1 MRKDK
6 RVSMQKYSLKEQQ
19 EIIKEC
25 GEFLQDSS
33 NTFKDDVKRQ
43 VDQLEMFGGNFWTDS
58 VCKTYR
64 RTNKLR
70 PNLHFSN
77 WEVLRNA
84 AVSPFSA
91 SPWHIALENTES
103 KKTEIDKGEEN
114 AATTNQETQKEID
127 SYEADS
133 DCKTAYIEGVGRGFI
148 CGAGYYLLGVET
160 DELTGQNKICGE
172 FVTRQNSVAFD
183 PNATA
188 VDGSDAEQGA
198 IVNYISLTKAKRLY
212 GNGVVPLDYPNAQ
225 PTLTFVDIGQWPNV
239 ANKIQVV
246 TYYRK
251 KNVEVKVNETRTE
264 KRTIVEWFKIC
275 GNAIIDSGE
284 LPIRYIPIVRFAGFA
299 TFRNGEVIYTGIIDK
314 TFSLQLGINIA
325 YSTMVERAGRS
336 VKANYI
342 TNVDSVD
349 GLDAYYKKLNE
360 DDSLLV
366 MYKGDKPPIPVQESF
381 VTSDLSEMIANTRNL
396 LSDVVGIPLTGIN
409 GINESN
415 KTATEVLQQQA
426 NAESN
431 VANIY
436 NNAYKAT
443 RTIGRIVIQL
453 ITGGVD
459 LKFTLENGPAI
470 ISQNMKKRQE
480 LAMVANLLP
489 DNLKPLL
496 ALYYVD
502 TIKSEQSKEIK
513 SDIIANLPTDL
524 KLVGD
529 QPTDPAAIHEL
540 RRMQVICDG
549 LAEQLEA
556 TKAENEEL
564 KKQYE
569 SAEMS
574 LLNTREQRA
583 DDMERFRISE
593 TNKMNLETAKLESQN
608 AKAAAELAIKNK
620 AVNADMQRAATE
632 AEQAAVDTAEKIAG
646 GENAV

>member
-1 MRKDK
+1 MD
-6 RVSMQKYSLKEQQ
+6 YSEKEQQ

-25 GEFLQDSS
+25 GEFLLDSS
-33 NTFKDDVKRQ
+33 NTFKDDVQRQ
-43 VDQLEMFGGNFWTDS
+43 VEQLEMFGGNFWTDS

-77 WEVLRNA
+77 WEVFRNA

-103 KKTEIDKGEEN
+103 KKTEVDKDE
-114 AATTNQETQKEID
+114 ADALTTNEETQKEID
-127 SYEADS
+127 TYEGDS

-148 CGAGYYLLGVET
+148 CGAGYYVLGVET
-160 DELTGQNKICGE
+160 DELTGKNKILGE
-172 FVTRQNSVAFD
+172 FITRQNSVAFD
-183 PNATA
+183 PNAQA

-212 GNGVVPLDYPNAQ
+212 GNGIVPLGYPEAQ
-225 PTLTFVDIGQWPNV
+225 PTLTFVDVGQWPNI
-239 ANKIQVV
+239 ANKIQIV

-251 KNVEVKVNETRTE
+251 KSVKVDGETRTY
-264 KRTIVEWFKIC
+264 VEWFKIC

-299 TFRNGEVIYTGIIDK
+299 TFRNGDIIYTGIIDK

-336 VKANYI
+336 VRANYI
-342 TNVDSVD
+342 VNADSVD
-349 GLDAYYKKLNE
+349 GLEEYYKKLNE
-360 DDSLLV
+360 DESLLV
-366 MYKGDKPPIPVQESF
+366 MYKGDKPPIPIQESF

-415 KTATEVLQQQA
+415 KTATEVLQQQV

-489 DNLKPLL
+489 DNLKPLM

-513 SDIIANLPTDL
+513 ADIIANLPTEL
-524 KLVGD
+524 KLISD

-540 RRMQVICDG
+540 RRMQGICDG
-549 LAEQLEA
+549 LAEQLE
-556 TKAENEEL
+556 TIKAENEDL
-564 KKQYE
+564 RKQYE

>member
-6 RVSMQKYSLKEQQ
+6 RVSMQKYTEKEQK

-188 VDGSDAEQGA
+188 VDGSDAKQGA

-212 GNGVVPLDYPNAQ
+212 GNGVVPMDYPNVQ

-251 KNVEVKVNETRTE
+251 KNIEVKVDENRTE

-489 DNLKPLL
+489 DNLKPLM

-513 SDIIANLPTDL
+513 ADIIANLPTDL

-608 AKAAAELAIKNK
+608 AKAAAELSINNK

>member
-1 MRKDK
+1 MD
-6 RVSMQKYSLKEQQ
+6 YSEKEQQ

-25 GEFLQDSS
+25 GEFLLDSS
-33 NTFKDDVKRQ
+33 NTFKDDVQRQ
-43 VDQLEMFGGNFWTDS
+43 VEQLEMFGGNFWTDS

-103 KKTEIDKGEEN
+103 KKTEVDKDE
-114 AATTNQETQKEID
+114 ADALTTNEETQKEID
-127 SYEADS
+127 LYEGDS

-148 CGAGYYLLGVET
+148 CGAGYYVLGVET
-160 DELTGQNKICGE
+160 DELTGKNKILGE
-172 FVTRQNSVAFD
+172 FITRQNSVAFD
-183 PNATA
+183 PNAQA

-212 GNGVVPLDYPNAQ
+212 GNGIVPLDYPEAQ
-225 PTLTFVDIGQWPNV
+225 PTLTFVDVGQWPNI
-239 ANKIQVV
+239 ANKIQIV

-251 KNVEVKVNETRTE
+251 KSVKVDGQTRTY
-264 KRTIVEWFKIC
+264 VEWFKIC

-299 TFRNGEVIYTGIIDK
+299 TFRNGDIIYTGIIDK

-325 YSTMVERAGRS
+325 YSTLVERAGRS

-342 TNVDSVD
+342 VNSDSVD
-349 GLDAYYKKLNE
+349 GLEEYYKKLNE
-360 DDSLLV
+360 DESLLV
-366 MYKGDKPPIPVQESF
+366 MYKGDKPPIQVQESF
-381 VTSDLSEMIANTRNL
+381 VTGDLSDMIANTRNL

-415 KTATEVLQQQA
+415 KTATEVLQQQV

-489 DNLKPLL
+489 DNLKPLM

-513 SDIIANLPTDL
+513 ADIIANLPVEL

-540 RRMQVICDG
+540 RRMQGICDG
-549 LAEQLEA
+549 LAEQLE
-556 TKAENEEL
+556 TIKAENEDL
-564 KKQYE
+564 RKQYE

-608 AKAAAELAIKNK
+608 AKAAAELSIKNK

>member
-1 MRKDK
+1 MD
-6 RVSMQKYSLKEQQ
+6 YSEKEQQ

-25 GEFLQDSS
+25 GEFLLDSS
-33 NTFKDDVKRQ
+33 NTFKDDVQRQ
-43 VDQLEMFGGNFWTDS
+43 VEQLEMFGGNFWTDS

-103 KKTEIDKGEEN
+103 KKTEVDKDE
-114 AATTNQETQKEID
+114 ADALTTNEETQKEID
-127 SYEADS
+127 HYEGDS

-148 CGAGYYLLGVET
+148 CGAGYYVLGVET
-160 DELTGQNKICGE
+160 DELTGKNKILGE
-172 FVTRQNSVAFD
+172 FITRQNSVAFD
-183 PNATA
+183 PNAQA

-212 GNGVVPLDYPNAQ
+212 GDGIVPLDYPEAQ
-225 PTLTFVDIGQWPNV
+225 PTLTFVDVGQWPNIT
-239 ANKIQVV
+239 NKIQIV

-251 KNVEVKVNETRTE
+251 KSVKVDGKTRTY
-264 KRTIVEWFKIC
+264 VEWFKIC
-275 GNAIIDSGE
+275 GNAIIDYGE

-299 TFRNGEVIYTGIIDK
+299 TFRNGDIIYTGIIDK

-342 TNVDSVD
+342 VNADSVD
-349 GLDAYYKKLNE
+349 GLEEYYKKLNE
-360 DDSLLV
+360 DESLLV
-366 MYKGDKPPIPVQESF
+366 MYKGDKPPIQVQESF
-381 VTSDLSEMIANTRNL
+381 VTSDLSDMIANTRNL

-415 KTATEVLQQQA
+415 KTATEVLQQQV

-489 DNLKPLL
+489 ENLKPLM

-513 SDIIANLPTDL
+513 ADIIANLPVEL

-540 RRMQVICDG
+540 RRMQGICDG
-549 LAEQLEA
+549 LAEQLE
-556 TKAENEEL
+556 TIKAENEEL

-569 SAEMS
+569 SAEIS

-583 DDMERFRISE
+583 DDMERFVISE
-593 TNKMNLETAKLESQN
+593 TNKMNLEKAKIESQN
-608 AKAAAELAIKNK
+608 TKAAAELAIKNK

>member
-1 MRKDK
+1 
-6 RVSMQKYSLKEQQ
+6 
-19 EIIKEC
+19 
-25 GEFLQDSS
+25 
-33 NTFKDDVKRQ
+33 
-43 VDQLEMFGGNFWTDS
+43 MFGGNFWTDNT
-58 VCKTYR
+58 CKTYR

-77 WEVLRNA
+77 WEVIKNA

-91 SPWHIALENTES
+91 SPWHVALEDTES
-103 KKTEIDKGEEN
+103 KTAEDSQTDN
-114 AATTNQETQKEID
+114 NDTQKEID

-133 DCKTAYIEGVGRGFI
+133 DSKTAYIEGVGRGFI
-148 CGAGYYLLGVET
+148 CGAGYYVLGVET
-160 DELTGQNKICGE
+160 DELTGKNKILGE
-172 FVTRQNSVAFD
+172 FITRQASVAFD
-183 PNATA
+183 PNAQA

-212 GNGVVPLDYPNAQ
+212 GGGIVPLDYPNAQ
-225 PTLTFVDIGQWPNV
+225 PTLSFVDVGQWPNL
-239 ANKIQVV
+239 ANKIQIV

-251 KNVEVKVNETRTE
+251 KDISVKIDENKTE

-275 GNAIIDSGE
+275 GNAIIDGGE

-299 TFRNGEVIYTGIIDK
+299 TFRNGDVIYTGIIDK

-325 YSTMVERAGRS
+325 YSTLVERAGRS

-342 TNVDSVD
+342 VNVDAVD
-349 GLDAYYKKLNE
+349 GLDEYYKKMNE
-360 DDSLLV
+360 DESLLV
-366 MYKGDKPPIPVQESF
+366 MYKGDKAPIQIQESF
-381 VTSDLSEMIANTRNL
+381 VTSDLSDMIANTRNL
-396 LSDVVGIPLTGIN
+396 LTDVVGIPLTGIN

-453 ITGGVD
+453 ITGGAD
-459 LKFTLENGPAI
+459 LPFTLENGPAI
-470 ISQNMKKRQE
+470 ISQNMKKRLE

-489 DNLKPLL
+489 ENLKPLL
-496 ALYYVD
+496 ALRYVD
-502 TIKSEQSKEIK
+502 TIKSDQSQEIK
-513 SDIIANLPTDL
+513 ADIIANLPTEL
-524 KLVGD
+524 KLVSD

-540 RRMQVICDG
+540 RRMQAVCDG
-549 LAEQLEA
+549 LAEQLE
-556 TKAENEEL
+556 TIKAENEEL

-593 TNKMNLETAKLESQN
+593 TNKMNIETAKLESQN

>member
-1 MRKDK
+1 
-6 RVSMQKYSLKEQQ
+6 MQYSAQEQA

-25 GEFLQDSS
+25 GEFLKDSS
-33 NTFKDDVKRQ
+33 NTFKDDVQRQ
-43 VDQLEMFGGNFWTDS
+43 VEQLEMFGGNFWTENT
-58 VCKTYR
+58 CKTYR
-64 RTNKLR
+64 RTNKFR

-77 WEVLRNA
+77 WEVLKNA

-91 SPWHIALENTES
+91 SPWHVALEDTES
-103 KKTEIDKGEEN
+103 KKAEDALTDN
-114 AATTNQETQKEID
+114 NDTQKEID
-127 SYEADS
+127 NYEADS
-133 DCKTAYIEGVGRGFI
+133 DSKTAYIEGVGRGFV
-148 CGAGYYLLGVET
+148 CGAGYYVLGVET
-160 DELTGQNKICGE
+160 DELTGKNKILGE
-172 FVTRQNSVAFD
+172 FITRQASVAFD
-183 PNATA
+183 PNAQA

-198 IVNYISLTKAKRLY
+198 IVNYISLQKAKRLY
-212 GNGVVPLDYPNAQ
+212 GDGIVPLDYPNAQ
-225 PTLTFVDIGQWPNV
+225 PTLSFVDVGQWPNL
-239 ANKIQVV
+239 ANKIQIV

-251 KNVEVKVNETRTE
+251 KDVKVKGE

-275 GNAIIDSGE
+275 GNAIIDGGE

-299 TFRNGEVIYTGIIDK
+299 TFRNGDVIYTGIIDK

-342 TNVDSVD
+342 VNVDAVD
-349 GLDAYYKKLNE
+349 GLDQYYKKMNE

-366 MYKGDKPPIPVQESF
+366 MYKGDKPPIQIQESF
-381 VTSDLSEMIANTRNL
+381 VTADLSEMIANTRNL

-431 VANIY
+431 VASIY

-453 ITGGVD
+453 ITGGAD
-459 LKFTLENGPAI
+459 LPFTLENGPAI

-489 DNLKPLL
+489 ENLKPLL
-496 ALYYVD
+496 ALRYVD
-502 TIKSEQSKEIK
+502 TIKSDQSEEIK
-513 SDIIANLPTDL
+513 ADIIANLPTEL
-524 KLVGD
+524 KLVSD

-540 RRMQVICDG
+540 RRMQSVCDG
-549 LAEQLEA
+549 LVEQLE
-556 TKAENEEL
+556 TIKAENEEL

-583 DDMERFRISE
+583 DDMQKFVISE

-608 AKAAAELAIKNK
+608 AKNAGELAIKNK
-620 AVNADMQRAATE
+620 AVNSDMQRAATE
-632 AEQAAVDTAEKIAG
+632 AEKAAVDTAEKIAG

>member
-6 RVSMQKYSLKEQQ
+6 RVSMQKYTEKEQQ

-33 NTFKDDVKRQ
+33 NAFKDDVKRQ

-103 KKTEIDKGEEN
+103 KKTNIDEGEEN

-133 DCKTAYIEGVGRGFI
+133 DSKTAYIEGVGRGYI
-148 CGAGYYLLGVET
+148 CGAGYYLLGVEK
-160 DELTGQNKICGE
+160 DDLTGQNKICGE

-212 GNGVVPLDYPNAQ
+212 GKGVVPLDYPSVQ
-225 PTLTFVDIGQWPNV
+225 PTLTFVDIGQWPNIV
-239 ANKIQVV
+239 NKIQVV

-251 KNVEVKVNETRTE
+251 KNVEVKVDETKTE

-349 GLDAYYKKLNE
+349 GLEAYYKKLNE
-360 DDSLLV
+360 DESLLV

-443 RTIGRIVIQL
+443 RTIGRIVIEL

-489 DNLKPLL
+489 DNLKPLM

-513 SDIIANLPTDL
+513 ADIIANLPTDL

-540 RRMQVICDG
+540 RRMQTICDG

-620 AVNADMQRAATE
+620 AVNADMQMAATE
-632 AEQAAVDTAEKIAG
+632 AEQAAVDTAEKIAE

>member
-1 MRKDK
+1 MN
-6 RVSMQKYSLKEQQ
+6 YSAQEQA

-25 GEFLQDSS
+25 GEFLKDSS
-33 NTFKDDVKRQ
+33 NTFKDDVQRQ
-43 VDQLEMFGGNFWTDS
+43 VEQLEMFGGNFWTDNT
-58 VCKTYR
+58 CKTYR

-77 WEVLRNA
+77 WEVLKNA

-91 SPWHIALENTES
+91 SPWHVALEDTES
-103 KKTEIDKGEEN
+103 RKAEDSLTDN
-114 AATTNQETQKEID
+114 NDTQKEID

-133 DCKTAYIEGVGRGFI
+133 DSKTAYIEGVGRGFV
-148 CGAGYYLLGVET
+148 CGAGYYVLGVET
-160 DELTGQNKICGE
+160 DELTGKNKILGE
-172 FVTRQNSVAFD
+172 FITRQASVAFD
-183 PNATA
+183 PNAQA

-212 GNGVVPLDYPNAQ
+212 GDGIVPLDYPNAQ
-225 PTLTFVDIGQWPNV
+225 PTLSFVDVGQWPNL
-239 ANKIQVV
+239 ANKIQIV

-251 KNVEVKVNETRTE
+251 KDVQAGGE

-275 GNAIIDSGE
+275 GNAIIDGGE

-299 TFRNGEVIYTGIIDK
+299 TFRNGDVIYTGIIDK

-342 TNVDSVD
+342 VNVDAVD
-349 GLDAYYKKLNE
+349 GLDEYYKKMNE

-366 MYKGDKPPIPVQESF
+366 MYKGDKAPIQIQESF

-431 VANIY
+431 VASIY

-453 ITGGVD
+453 ITGGAD
-459 LKFTLENGPAI
+459 LPFTLENGPAI

-489 DNLKPLL
+489 ENLKPLL
-496 ALYYVD
+496 ALRYVD
-502 TIKSEQSKEIK
+502 TIKSDQSEEIK
-513 SDIIANLPTDL
+513 ADIIANLPTEL
-524 KLVGD
+524 KLVSD

-540 RRMQVICDG
+540 RRMQAVCDG
-549 LAEQLEA
+549 LVEQLE
-556 TKAENEEL
+556 TIKAENEDL

-583 DDMERFRISE
+583 DDMQKFVISE

-608 AKAAAELAIKNK
+608 AKNAGELAIKNK

-632 AEQAAVDTAEKIAG
+632 AERAAVDTAEKIAG

>member
-1 MRKDK
+1 
-6 RVSMQKYSLKEQQ
+6 MQYSAQEQA

-25 GEFLQDSS
+25 GEFLKDSS
-33 NTFKDDVKRQ
+33 NTFKDDVQRQ
-43 VDQLEMFGGNFWTDS
+43 VEQLEMFGGNFWTS
-58 VCKTYR
+58 NTCKTYR

-77 WEVLRNA
+77 WEVIKNA

-91 SPWHIALENTES
+91 SPWHVALEDTES
-103 KKTEIDKGEEN
+103 KTAEDSQTDN
-114 AATTNQETQKEID
+114 NDTQKEID

-133 DCKTAYIEGVGRGFI
+133 DSKTAYIEGVGRGFI
-148 CGAGYYLLGVET
+148 CGAGYYVLGVET
-160 DELTGQNKICGE
+160 DELTGKNKILGE
-172 FVTRQNSVAFD
+172 FITRQASVAFD
-183 PNATA
+183 PNAQA

-212 GNGVVPLDYPNAQ
+212 GGGIVPLDYPNAQ
-225 PTLTFVDIGQWPNV
+225 PTLSFVDVGQWPNL
-239 ANKIQVV
+239 ANKIQIV

-251 KNVEVKVNETRTE
+251 KDISVKIDENKTE

-275 GNAIIDSGE
+275 GNAIIDGGE

-299 TFRNGEVIYTGIIDK
+299 TFRNGDVIYTGIIDK

-325 YSTMVERAGRS
+325 YSTLVERAGRS

-342 TNVDSVD
+342 VNVDAVD
-349 GLDAYYKKLNE
+349 GLDEYYKKMNE
-360 DDSLLV
+360 DESLLV
-366 MYKGDKPPIPVQESF
+366 MYKGDKAPIQIQESF
-381 VTSDLSEMIANTRNL
+381 VTSDLSDMIANTRNL
-396 LSDVVGIPLTGIN
+396 LTDVVGIPLTGIN

-453 ITGGVD
+453 ITGGAD
-459 LKFTLENGPAI
+459 LPFTLENGPAI
-470 ISQNMKKRQE
+470 ISQNMKKRLE

-489 DNLKPLL
+489 ENLKPLL
-496 ALYYVD
+496 ALRYVD
-502 TIKSEQSKEIK
+502 TIKSDQSQEIK
-513 SDIIANLPTDL
+513 ADIIANLPTEL
-524 KLVGD
+524 KLVSD

-540 RRMQVICDG
+540 RRMQAVCDG
-549 LAEQLEA
+549 LAEQLE
-556 TKAENEEL
+556 TIKAENEEL

-593 TNKMNLETAKLESQN
+593 TNKMNIETAKLESQN

>member
-1 MRKDK
+1 MD
-6 RVSMQKYSLKEQQ
+6 YSEKEQQ

-25 GEFLQDSS
+25 GEFLLDSS
-33 NTFKDDVKRQ
+33 NTFKDDVQRQ
-43 VDQLEMFGGNFWTDS
+43 VEQLEMFGGNFWTDS

-103 KKTEIDKGEEN
+103 KKTEVDKDE
-114 AATTNQETQKEID
+114 ADALTTNEEKQKEIAH
-127 SYEADS
+127 YEGDS

-148 CGAGYYLLGVET
+148 CGAGYYVLGVET
-160 DELTGQNKICGE
+160 DELTGKNKILGE
-172 FVTRQNSVAFD
+172 FITRQNSVAFD
-183 PNATA
+183 PNAQA

-212 GNGVVPLDYPNAQ
+212 GDGIVPLDYPEAQ
-225 PTLTFVDIGQWPNV
+225 PTLTFVDVGQWPNIT
-239 ANKIQVV
+239 NKIQIV

-251 KNVEVKVNETRTE
+251 KSVKVDGKTRTY
-264 KRTIVEWFKIC
+264 VEWFKIC
-275 GNAIIDSGE
+275 GNAIIDYGE

-299 TFRNGEVIYTGIIDK
+299 TFRNGDIIYTGIIDK

-342 TNVDSVD
+342 VNADSVD
-349 GLDAYYKKLNE
+349 GLEEYYKKLNE
-360 DDSLLV
+360 DESLLV
-366 MYKGDKPPIPVQESF
+366 MYKGDKPPIQVQESF
-381 VTSDLSEMIANTRNL
+381 VTSDLSDMIANTRNL

-415 KTATEVLQQQA
+415 KTATEVLQQQV

-489 DNLKPLL
+489 ENLKPLM

-513 SDIIANLPTDL
+513 ADIIANLPVEL

-540 RRMQVICDG
+540 RRMQGICDG
-549 LAEQLEA
+549 LAEQLE
-556 TKAENEEL
+556 TIKAENEEL

-569 SAEMS
+569 SAEIS

-583 DDMERFRISE
+583 DDMERFVISE
-593 TNKMNLETAKLESQN
+593 TNKMNLEKAKIESQN
-608 AKAAAELAIKNK
+608 TKAAAELAIKNK

>member
-1 MRKDK
+1 
-6 RVSMQKYSLKEQQ
+6 MQYSAQEQA

-25 GEFLQDSS
+25 GEFLKDSS
-33 NTFKDDVKRQ
+33 NTFKDDVQRQ
-43 VDQLEMFGGNFWTDS
+43 VEQLEMFGGNFWTS
-58 VCKTYR
+58 NTCKTYR

-77 WEVLRNA
+77 WEVIKNA

-91 SPWHIALENTES
+91 SPWHVALEDTES
-103 KKTEIDKGEEN
+103 KTAEDSQTDN
-114 AATTNQETQKEID
+114 NDTQKEID

-133 DCKTAYIEGVGRGFI
+133 DSKTAYIEGVGRGFI
-148 CGAGYYLLGVET
+148 CGAGYYVLGVEK
-160 DELTGQNKICGE
+160 DELTAKNKILGE
-172 FVTRQNSVAFD
+172 FITRQASVAFD
-183 PNATA
+183 PNAQA

-212 GNGVVPLDYPNAQ
+212 GGGIVPLDYPNAQ
-225 PTLTFVDIGQWPNV
+225 PTLSFVDVGQWPNL
-239 ANKIQVV
+239 ANKIQIV

-251 KNVEVKVNETRTE
+251 KYISVKIDENKTE

-275 GNAIIDSGE
+275 GNAIIDGGE

-299 TFRNGEVIYTGIIDK
+299 TFRNGDVIYTGIIDK

-325 YSTMVERAGRS
+325 YSTLVERAGRS

-342 TNVDSVD
+342 VNVDAVD
-349 GLDAYYKKLNE
+349 GLDEYYKKMNE
-360 DDSLLV
+360 DESLLV
-366 MYKGDKPPIPVQESF
+366 MYKGDKAPIQIQESF
-381 VTSDLSEMIANTRNL
+381 VTSDLSDMIANTRNL
-396 LSDVVGIPLTGIN
+396 LTDVVGIPLTGIN

-453 ITGGVD
+453 ITGGAD
-459 LKFTLENGPAI
+459 LPFTLENGPAI
-470 ISQNMKKRQE
+470 ISQNMKKRLE

-489 DNLKPLL
+489 ENLKPLL
-496 ALYYVD
+496 ALRYVD
-502 TIKSEQSKEIK
+502 TIKSDQSQEIK
-513 SDIIANLPTDL
+513 ADIIANLPTEL
-524 KLVGD
+524 KLVSD

-540 RRMQVICDG
+540 RRMQAVCDG
-549 LAEQLEA
+549 LAEQLE
-556 TKAENEEL
+556 TIKAENEEL

-593 TNKMNLETAKLESQN
+593 TNKMNIETAKLESQN

>member
-1 MRKDK
+1 
-6 RVSMQKYSLKEQQ
+6 MQKYTEKEQQ

-91 SPWHIALENTES
+91 SPWHIALENTEI

-148 CGAGYYLLGVET
+148 CGAGYYLIGVEK

-198 IVNYISLTKAKRLY
+198 IVNYISLTKAKRIY
-212 GNGVVPLDYPNAQ
+212 GNGVVPMDYPNVQ

-239 ANKIQVV
+239 TNKIQVV

-251 KNVEVKVNETRTE
+251 KNVEVKVDENKTE

-480 LAMVANLLP
+480 LAMVASLLP
-489 DNLKPLL
+489 DNLKPLM

-513 SDIIANLPTDL
+513 ADIIANLPTDL

-593 TNKMNLETAKLESQN
+593 TNKMNIETAKLESQN

>member
-1 MRKDK
+1 MN
-6 RVSMQKYSLKEQQ
+6 YSAQEQA

-25 GEFLQDSS
+25 GEFLKDSS
-33 NTFKDDVKRQ
+33 NTFKDDVQRQ
-43 VDQLEMFGGNFWTDS
+43 VEQLEMFGGNFWTENT
-58 VCKTYR
+58 CKTYR

-77 WEVLRNA
+77 WEVLKNA

-91 SPWHIALENTES
+91 SPWHVALEDTES
-103 KKTEIDKGEEN
+103 RKAEDSLTDN
-114 AATTNQETQKEID
+114 NDTQKEID
-127 SYEADS
+127 NYEADS
-133 DCKTAYIEGVGRGFI
+133 DSKTAYIEGVGRGFV
-148 CGAGYYLLGVET
+148 CGAGYYVLGVET
-160 DELTGQNKICGE
+160 DELTGKNKILGE
-172 FVTRQNSVAFD
+172 FITRQASVAFD
-183 PNATA
+183 PNAQA

-212 GNGVVPLDYPNAQ
+212 GDGIVPLDYPNAQ
-225 PTLTFVDIGQWPNV
+225 PTLSFVDVGQWPNL
-239 ANKIQVV
+239 ANKIQIV

-251 KNVEVKVNETRTE
+251 KDVQVKGE

-275 GNAIIDSGE
+275 GNAIIDWGE

-299 TFRNGEVIYTGIIDK
+299 TFRNGDVIYTGIIDK

-342 TNVDSVD
+342 VNVDAVD
-349 GLDAYYKKLNE
+349 GLDEYYKKMNE

-366 MYKGDKPPIPVQESF
+366 MYKGDKPPIQIQESF

-426 NAESN
+426 NSESN
-431 VANIY
+431 VASIY

-453 ITGGVD
+453 ITGGAD
-459 LKFTLENGPAI
+459 LPFTLENGPAI

-489 DNLKPLL
+489 ENLKPLL
-496 ALYYVD
+496 ALRYVD
-502 TIKSEQSKEIK
+502 TIKSDQSEEIK
-513 SDIIANLPTDL
+513 ADIIANLPTEL
-524 KLVGD
+524 KLVSD

-540 RRMQVICDG
+540 RRMQAVCDG
-549 LAEQLEA
+549 LAEQLE
-556 TKAENEEL
+556 TIKAENEDL

-593 TNKMNLETAKLESQN
+593 TNKMNIETAKLESQN

-632 AEQAAVDTAEKIAG
+632 AERAAVDTAEKIAG

>member
-1 MRKDK
+1 
-6 RVSMQKYSLKEQQ
+6 
-19 EIIKEC
+19 
-25 GEFLQDSS
+25 
-33 NTFKDDVKRQ
+33 
-43 VDQLEMFGGNFWTDS
+43 
-58 VCKTYR
+58 
-64 RTNKLR
+64 
-70 PNLHFSN
+70 
-77 WEVLRNA
+77 
-84 AVSPFSA
+84 
-91 SPWHIALENTES
+91 
-103 KKTEIDKGEEN
+103 
-114 AATTNQETQKEID
+114 
-127 SYEADS
+127 
-133 DCKTAYIEGVGRGFI
+133 
-148 CGAGYYLLGVET
+148 
-160 DELTGQNKICGE
+160 
-172 FVTRQNSVAFD
+172 
-183 PNATA
+183 
-188 VDGSDAEQGA
+188 
-198 IVNYISLTKAKRLY
+198 
-212 GNGVVPLDYPNAQ
+212 
-225 PTLTFVDIGQWPNV
+225 
-239 ANKIQVV
+239 
-246 TYYRK
+246 
-251 KNVEVKVNETRTE
+251 
-264 KRTIVEWFKIC
+264 
-275 GNAIIDSGE
+275 
-284 LPIRYIPIVRFAGFA
+284 VRFAGFA

-489 DNLKPLL
+489 DNLKPLM

-513 SDIIANLPTDL
+513 ADIIANLPTDL